1 MLNLKVFQ
9 LKVFLN
15 EGKIQNS
22 LIQTYIK
29 ENIASSCGY
38 KVL

>member
-9 LKVFLN
+9 CQKIN

-22 LIQTYIK
+22 LIQIYIK
-29 ENIASSCGY
+29 ENIACSCGY